1 MSESSHEKKSKTSEP
16 PIDTAATEAMSAQAL
31 AETLQKEASS
41 NQVERFVQS
50 FERSARRWE
59 IVVYP
64 ALFAFVVLAGY
75 GFFLIY
81 SLTNS
86 VASIARSMD
95 PNMGEHMESMAQN
108 INVLSTEIKDMSR
121 EVKSMSLK
129 MEKISVQMESMPP
142 LPIYMQ
148 SMDESMSTMNQSMA
162 HLNTSINNI
171 ALTTEN
177 MRQSMANMNQSVSRP
192 MSFFNSFA
200 PW

>member
-1 MSESSHEKKSKTSEP
+1 MTETDKNTPHSS
-16 PIDTAATEAMSAQAL
+16 TEAISAI
-31 AETLQKEASS
+31 AEELQKESS
-41 NQVERFVQS
+41 STQVERFVQS

-95 PNMGEHMESMAQN
+95 PNMGENMAVMAVN
-108 INVLSTEIKDMSR
+108 ISELSKEVKDMS
-121 EVKSMSLK
+121 VKMGVITEK
-129 MEKISVQMESMPP
+129 METIPTMPVYMKQMDGSISEINHSITNMNMS
-142 LPIYMQ
+142 IQ
-148 SMDESMSTMNQSMA
+148 S
-162 HLNTSINNI
+162 I
-171 ALTTEN
+171 ALTTEH
-177 MRQSMANMNQSVSRP
+177 MRQSMATMNQSVSRP
-192 MSFFNSFA
+192 MSFFNTFA

>member
-1 MSESSHEKKSKTSEP
+1 MTESDKNSDKNIDPSSK
-16 PIDTAATEAMSAQAL
+16 EAITAL
-31 AETLQKEASS
+31 AEEIQQEAS
-41 NQVERFVQS
+41 NTQVERFVQS

-59 IVVYP
+59 IIVYP

-95 PNMGEHMESMAQN
+95 PNMGEHMEVMATN
-108 INVLSTEIKDMSR
+108 ISELSTEIKDIS
-121 EVKSMSLK
+121 VKMAVITEK
-129 MEKISVQMESMPP
+129 METIPTMPVYMKQMDGSISE
-142 LPIYMQ
+142 I
-148 SMDESMSTMNQSMA
+148 NQSITNM
-162 HLNTSINNI
+162 NTSIQSI
-171 ALTTEN
+171 ALTTEH
-177 MRQSMANMNQSVSRP
+177 MRQSMSSMNQNVSRP

>member
-1 MSESSHEKKSKTSEP
+1 MTKASDKTSTVEP
-16 PIDTAATEAMSAQAL
+16 QDPPSQQEAITAL
-31 AETLQKEASS
+31 AEEVKKEASS
-41 NQVERFVQS
+41 SQVERFVQS

-59 IVVYP
+59 IIVYP

-95 PNMGEHMESMAQN
+95 PNMGAHMETMAVE
-108 INVLSTEIKDMSR
+108 ISSLSKEVKDMSHELTR
-121 EVKSMSLK
+121 MSIKMTEVSEKMDSLPPIPVYMQNMDTSMSNMNESIL
-129 MEKISVQMESMPP
+129 QM
-142 LPIYMQ
+142 
-148 SMDESMSTMNQSMA
+148 
-162 HLNTSINNI
+162 NTSIQSI
-171 ALTTEN
+171 ALTTEH
-177 MRQSMANMNQSVSRP
+177 MRLSMANMNQSVSRP